1 MTTTLER
8 PTAAASPAG
17 RAGNGRRAL
26 VRWAWRLYRREW
38 RQQVLAV
45 ALLIVA
51 VGATTV
57 GLGLVGNVVNGDRQ
71 VFGTADSRMDIDTTA
86 PGVNVPA
93 EVAQARQ
100 LFGTVET
107 IEHVTIP
114 IPGSITPADV
124 RAEAEHGPFS
134 WPQLHVTGGSYP
146 AGPGQVAVT
155 SGLAATFHLRIG
167 STWPVL
173 GQTLRV
179 VGTVE
184 NSTDLQDD
192 FALVAPG
199 QLPSP
204 RAVTMLFDTH
214 GHSTALHNFRPAG
227 VQGIMTTD
235 VNSAPQRRLQSL
247 LVLVLSTIGMVF
259 VGLLAVAGF
268 TVMAQRRMRALGM
281 VGAIGATDRQVRL
294 VILANGIA
302 VGTVGAVVGTA
313 AGLAAWFGFRPAF
326 EHLVGHRIDSANVQ
340 WWAVAVDAALAVL
353 TAVVAAW
360 WPARSMARLPIV
372 AALSGRPASPR
383 PAHRFALSGCV
394 LLGAGFGLLVWARPH
409 ATPVLV
415 ILGIVTSVG
424 GMLLIAP
431 LGIRVAAAGA
441 RRAPVA
447 IRLALR
453 DLGRY
458 QARSGAALAA
468 VSLAI
473 GIAATIAVNA
483 QAQNAQSHD
492 TSGGNLPP
500 DQVSVSLP
508 MSGPGVGPGGPGV
521 KVGPGG
527 AGAQAPTAAQLAGL
541 DRAASTIAADVHATA
556 TATVA
561 LAVRPDTTLPGGTTG
576 PFPVVLVQRVP
587 HGFESVAQL
596 FVATPDVLAMYHIAP
611 SSVRGDI
618 ITSRHDL
625 SGRQIALGPD
635 PADLVTPTVQVL
647 SQLPSYS
654 SAPNTLITPAYA
666 AKLGLQTQTIG
677 RLLQS
682 SHSLTEAE
690 VRAAISDAAAAGV
703 DVESRNGPD
712 HSLQHLRDY
721 STAIGVLVALGVLLM
736 TVGLIR
742 SETANDLRTLSA
754 AGATGSTR
762 RTLTSATAG
771 TLALLGGVLG
781 TAGCYLAMLAWNV
794 RDLDY
799 LAHPPVLDLLALIL
813 GLPLAAV
820 VLGWLTALRPPAHIA
835 QRPLD

>member
-1 MTTTLER
+1 MTATLEI
-8 PTAAASPAG
+8 PTEAPSPAP
-17 RAGNGRRAL
+17 RARTGRRAL

-45 ALLIVA
+45 ALLILA

-57 GLGLVGNVVNGDRQ
+57 GLGLVGNVVNGDKQ
-71 VFGTADSRMDIDTTA
+71 VFGTANSRMDIDTTS

-93 EVAQARQ
+93 EVAQAQR

-107 IEHVTIP
+107 VEHTTVP
-114 IPGSITPADV
+114 VPGSITPADV
-124 RAEAEHGPFS
+124 RAEVQHGPFS
-134 WPQLHVTGGSYP
+134 SPQIHITAGSFP
-146 AGPGQVAVT
+146 AAGQVAVT
-155 SGLAATFHLRIG
+155 TGLAATFHLHIG
-167 STWPVL
+167 STWVID
-173 GQTLRV
+173 GQSLRV
-179 VGTVE
+179 VGTAE
-184 NSTDLQDD
+184 NPTDLQDE

-199 QLPSP
+199 QIPSP
-204 RAVTMLFDTH
+204 RSVTLLFNSSGH
-214 GHSTALHNFRPAG
+214 GAIQNFRPAG

-235 VNSAPQRRLQSL
+235 VNSKSQRQLQSL

-294 VILANGIA
+294 VILANGVA
-302 VGTVGAVVGTA
+302 VGLVGAVIGTL

-326 EHLVGHRIDSANVQ
+326 EHVVGHRIDSANVQ
-340 WWAVAVDAALAVL
+340 WWAIAVDAILAVV
-353 TAVVAAW
+353 TAVLAAW
-360 WPARSMARLPIV
+360 WPARSMSRLPIV
-372 AALSGRPASPR
+372 AALSGRPATPR
-383 PAHRFALSGCV
+383 PAHRFALAGCA
-394 LLGAGFGLLVWARPH
+394 LLGGGFGLLVWARPH
-409 ATPVLV
+409 ATPILV
-415 ILGIVTSVG
+415 ILGIVTSVA

-483 QAQNAQSHD
+483 EAQNALSHD

-500 DQVSVSLP
+500 NQLAVWIPL
-508 MSGPGVGPGGPGV
+508 SGPGVGNGGPGL
-521 KVGPGG
+521 KVAPAGNGG
-527 AGAQAPTAAQLAGL
+527 LPTLSATQLAAIQHAV
-541 DRAASTIAADVHATA
+541 DTIAGDVHATSKA
-556 TATVA
+556 TIAQAFRSDVA
-561 LAVRPDTTLPGGTTG
+561 LRGGTSG
-576 PFPVVLVQRVP
+576 SFPVMLVQQVP
-587 HGFESVAQL
+587 RGFRGVAQPY
-596 FVATPDVLAMYHIAP
+596 VASPDVLALYHIQQSAIT
-611 SSVRGDI
+611 GDV
-618 ITSRHDL
+618 ITSQHDL
-625 SGRQIALGPD
+625 AGRQIALGPN

-647 SQLPSYS
+647 DQLPTYS

-666 AKLGLQTQTIG
+666 ASLGLQTETIG
-677 RLLQS
+677 WLLQS
-682 SHSLTEAE
+682 SHPLSAAE
-690 VRAAISDAAAAGV
+690 VRAASSDAAAAGV
-703 DVESRNGPD
+703 AVESRDKPD

-721 STAIGVLVALGVLLM
+721 STAIGVLVALGVLMM

-762 RTLTSATAG
+762 RTLTSATAA
-771 TLALLGGVLG
+771 TLALLGGLLG
-781 TAGCYLAMLAWNV
+781 TAGCYLALLGWNV

-799 LAHPPVLDLLALIL
+799 LSHPPVWDLLALVL
-813 GLPLAAV
+813 ALPVAAIV
-820 VLGWLTALRPPAHIA
+820 IGWLTALRPPSGIA
-835 QRPLD
+835 QRPME